1 MITVNDLSRSFSR
14 RRGDGPLRVLGNISF
29 ELKDGEFLGIIG
41 PSGCGKTTLLKI
53 LAGLSRYDDGDI
65 RVNGL
70 PLTGP
75 GPDRR
80 MVFQDFALLPWRTVA
95 GNIEFGLEPGGMAR
109 KERRRRIDEALALTG
124 LAAFAGYYP
133 YQLSGGMKQ
142 RVGVARALAVGP
154 DTLLM
159 DEPFGALDAQ
169 TRRLLQEDVLRL
181 VEGTGKSVVLV
192 THDMDEAVLLCD
204 RIIVMGAH
212 PGRIVAE
219 IDTTAELARPRRGR
233 VEEVKEL
240 PAYQRLV
247 GEIWSLLALHGEP
260 GPVEVDAGRGSIIAE
275 NAGGGD
281 ASTADNA

>member
-1 MITVNDLSRSFSR
+1 MITVNSLRKSFSR
-14 RRGDGPLRVLGNISF
+14 RASDGQLRVLDDVSF

-53 LAGLSRYDDGDI
+53 LAGLSSYDSGEVL
-65 RVNGL
+65 VNGV

-95 GNIEFGLEPGGMAR
+95 GNIGFGLEAKKVAKP
-109 KERRRRIDEALALTG
+109 ERRSRIEEALAMTG
-124 LAAFAGYYP
+124 LEAFAGYYP

-142 RVGVARALAVGP
+142 RVGVARALAVGS

-169 TRRLLQEDVLRL
+169 TRRLLQEDVLRII
-181 VEGTGKSVVLV
+181 EGTGKSVVLV

-204 RIIVMGAH
+204 RIIVMAAL

-219 IDTTAELARPRRGR
+219 IDTTACLPRPRRGR

-240 PAYQRLV
+240 PDYQRLV
-247 GEIWSLLALHGEP
+247 GEIWSLLGTSRSAEGAEP
-260 GPVEVDAGRGSIIAE
+260 DAGRGGPAA
-275 NAGGGD
+275 NAAAGESHR
-281 ASTADNA
+281 STAR